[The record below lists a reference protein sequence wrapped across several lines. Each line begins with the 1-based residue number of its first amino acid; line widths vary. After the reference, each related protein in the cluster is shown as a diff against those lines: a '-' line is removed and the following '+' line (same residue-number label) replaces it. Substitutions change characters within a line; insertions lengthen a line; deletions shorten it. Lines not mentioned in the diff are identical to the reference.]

1 MGKYAK
7 RSCQASRML
16 SLRTILNMRFVLI
29 IVLMAGAFLTTS
41 HSINTATGDHRKV
54 SSLNKIISGV
64 VLSPNDSV
72 MNSSEHYYRSVM
84 VKLSS
89 LMKKKKKNK
98 KKKFPGTTHR
108 SNGESR
114 KAYANHPI
122 LYLVLPVWSFLFSRL
137 NGCISL

>member
-1 MGKYAK
+1 MGK

-29 IVLMAGAFLTTS
+29 IVLIAGAFLTTS

-72 MNSSEHYYRSVM
+72 M
-84 VKLSS
+84 
-89 LMKKKKKNK
+89 KKKKKNK
-98 KKKFPGTTHR
+98 KKKKKFPGSTHR

-114 KAYANHPI
+114 KAYANHSI
-122 LYLVLPVWSFLFSRL
+122 LYLVLPVFSFLFSCL

>member
-1 MGKYAK
+1 MGK

-29 IVLMAGAFLTTS
+29 IVLIAGAFLTTS

-84 VKLSS
+84 VKLPSV
-89 LMKKKKKNK
+89 MKKKKKNK
-98 KKKFPGTTHR
+98 KFPGSTHR

-114 KAYANHPI
+114 KAYANHSI
-122 LYLVLPVWSFLFSRL
+122 LYLVLPVFSFLFSCL